1 MAEKISIV
9 TILHGEKEFIPL
21 IQHNFNQ
28 FCNPDNHKSYT
39 QELELIIVDDGKENL
54 TEFFTGLEN
63 CIYLHL
69 GEEEIYKFL
78 DQIEEGFKQP
88 NKTSLKVS

>member
-39 QELELIIVDDGKENL
+39 QNL
-54 TEFFTGLEN
+54 LSSMMVKK
-63 CIYLHL
+63 I
-69 GEEEIYKFL
+69 
-78 DQIEEGFKQP
+78 
-88 NKTSLKVS
+88 